1 LFEGFDP
8 GSTGLPLEVRH
19 PLIDVRLIDFLLA
32 LPAVPWCVDKHILRR
47 AMKQR
52 LPPAVINR
60 QKTPLASDPT
70 LHLAHAASVRC
81 LDIFEVNPQ
90 LRSFVNLKRRRA
102 LADEQTPAGRWA
114 NLRVFA
120 LNHWLTHS
128 LPMKRTVHSSLAQTA

>member
-1 LFEGFDP
+1 NVEPAFDNHAHAAALRAFESKVWAPLFEGFDP

-70 LHLAHAASVRC
+70 LHLAHAASVR
-81 LDIFEVNPQ
+81 
-90 LRSFVNLKRRRA
+90 
-102 LADEQTPAGRWA
+102 
-114 NLRVFA
+114 
-120 LNHWLTHS
+120 
-128 LPMKRTVHSSLAQTA
+128 